1 MPRIFSGIFGMIK
14 KYKVKITASAQS
26 DFRTIWDY
34 ISQSNPINAVEFIS
48 EIEKRVHDLSILPE
62 RNPVI
67 PEGEF
72 LKSEEYRH
80 VIYKKYRIIYRIRDE
95 NVYVLRIFHGSKLL
109 GGLNSL

>member
-1 MPRIFSGIFGMIK
+1 MLRIFLENFEMIK

-26 DFRTIWDY
+26 DFRTIWDF
-34 ISQSNPINAVEFIS
+34 ISQNNPLNAVEFIS
-48 EIEKRVHDLSILPE
+48 EIEKRVYDLSILPD
-62 RNPVI
+62 RNPII

-109 GGLNSL
+109 GLNSL